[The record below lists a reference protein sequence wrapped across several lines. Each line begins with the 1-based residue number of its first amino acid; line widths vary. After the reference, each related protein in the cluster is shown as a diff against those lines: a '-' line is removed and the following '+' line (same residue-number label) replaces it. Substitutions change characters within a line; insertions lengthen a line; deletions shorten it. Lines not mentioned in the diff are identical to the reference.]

1 VSDFCGFNF
10 VFLIH
15 LICSRLVQHT
25 PRTRDASMDAN
36 FSRPSRQLFVGN
48 INFLGQNP
56 ELERIFSSFG
66 ELESINY
73 YSHLR
78 FAFFIYRHMDS
89 AIRAR
94 EACAANPPML
104 CGRKLIVNY
113 GKPIGPSF
121 PSPSQHGPTITMAT
135 PNQATPSYG
144 ARTPS
149 APRYTNPYSVMQ
161 PSPQPS
167 PQQQRMHYPP
177 HSNFSPYQQS
187 PHYGHPSPPQY
198 MGPAPVSTPYGGP
211 TQANSQAPS
220 GIDQSSLSHVMAL
233 LQTLQQQPHPTPQ
246 IQSRSTDSRMSSTF
260 SALDQ
265 RSNTVF
271 LPCSFMF
278 IFFIVSHQFVFQG
291 VETPAVP
298 VVDPNLVQSLLCQL
312 SQLLPTSSSP
322 TASPQ
327 FNPYQQHAQHTQPH
341 QPHQSQMQPM
351 PYPQH
356 IQPYPSQLLSRSDE
370 PPSSSP
376 GTNL

>member
-1 VSDFCGFNF
+1 
-10 VFLIH
+10 
-15 LICSRLVQHT
+15 
-25 PRTRDASMDAN
+25 
-36 FSRPSRQLFVGN
+36 
-48 INFLGQNP
+48 
-56 ELERIFSSFG
+56 
-66 ELESINY
+66 
-73 YSHLR
+73 
-78 FAFFIYRHMDS
+78 
-89 AIRAR
+89 
-94 EACAANPPML
+94 
-104 CGRKLIVNY
+104 
-113 GKPIGPSF
+113 
-121 PSPSQHGPTITMAT
+121 
-135 PNQATPSYG
+135 
-144 ARTPS
+144 
-149 APRYTNPYSVMQ
+149 
-161 PSPQPS
+161 
-167 PQQQRMHYPP
+167 
-177 HSNFSPYQQS
+177 
-187 PHYGHPSPPQY
+187 

-265 RSNTVF
+265 RSNT
-271 LPCSFMF
+271 
-278 IFFIVSHQFVFQG
+278 G